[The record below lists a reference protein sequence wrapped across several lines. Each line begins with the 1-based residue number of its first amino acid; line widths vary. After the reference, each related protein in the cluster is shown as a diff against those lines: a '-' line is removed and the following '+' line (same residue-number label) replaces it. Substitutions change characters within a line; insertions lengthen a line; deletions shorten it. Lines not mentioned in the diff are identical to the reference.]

1 MTQYAYRARIG
12 EQIVSG
18 LMEAPGTPQVESAL
32 RENGWEILQITEKK
46 PLLEALF
53 TPRRSKAG
61 MGDVLEFTSQLLTL
75 LDAGLPIDR
84 ALKILINTLPSQS
97 LTPIMQ
103 DLLADIER
111 GSTLHDAFS
120 KHPQAF
126 PRLYNNMVKAGEEG
140 GILPV
145 TLARLIDFYER
156 SIEFRNFLIS
166 SSIYPAV
173 LLVFSVSALIALTVM
188 VIPKFAE
195 VFDNM
200 GKQLPPAA
208 AFLIDTSHF
217 LTDYGLQMLMGIVIA
232 GFSFFMYTRQPA
244 GKMWWH
250 QLILRLPLLG
260 DLLLKANLSRACRTL
275 GTLLSAGVPIL
286 NALRIVSQ
294 LSENVQVNE
303 ALSRLERGIRDGE
316 GLAAPMRMDR
326 FFPPLLTN
334 LVTVGEE
341 TGDIARMLMKVADQY
356 DADVRKT
363 AKRFVALFEPLMIVV
378 MGGLIGAIVVSML
391 TAIFS
396 LNEMGV

>member
-1 MTQYAYRARIG
+1 MTQYAYRVRIG
-12 EQIVSG
+12 EQTVSG

-46 PLLEALF
+46 PLLEVLF

-103 DLLADIER
+103 ELLADIER